1 MTTLHREA
9 DALAAEVVSSRA
21 SQILNTA
28 NGLATGLLY
37 MFNNVKPTIQD
48 GPQCGIVALYI
59 AASCLEVPCLPTVE
73 QIMQTAKHMG
83 ISHFGEI
90 LSGIAYWM
98 AQLANR
104 MLNCCAK
111 VVDISELNYR
121 KIVEHLL
128 NNGPVLI
135 PYDSDKNFEPCM
147 KGGRNAH
154 WCVVVGLFIV
164 DLEVNDRNANLQ
176 WIKDAQIIN
185 ARFAALNDD
194 QMQVFII
201 AMHGKSR
208 YPGVWNLHVLKD
220 SNSNLFDLG
229 RTGLTATKDQEFKWP
244 KGGLAELRGKVVTLE
259 AIC

>member
-1 MTTLHREA
+1 MATLRHEI
-9 DALAAEVVSSRA
+9 DALTAETVSSRA
-21 SQILNTA
+21 NQILSMA
-28 NGLATGLLY
+28 NGSANGLLY

-59 AASCLEVPCLPTVE
+59 AASCLEVPCSPTVE
-73 QIMQTAKHMG
+73 QIMQTAKSMG

-104 MLNCCAK
+104 MLDCCAK
-111 VVDISELNYR
+111 VVDISDLNYR
-121 KIVEHLL
+121 EIVEHLL

-135 PYDSDKNFEPCM
+135 PYDSDKNFEPCL

-154 WCVVVGLFIV
+154 WCVLVGLFIV
-164 DLEVNDRNANLQ
+164 DLKPNDRKANLQ

-208 YPGVWNLHVLKD
+208 YPGIWDLHALKN
-220 SNSNLFDLG
+220 SNNNLFDLG

-244 KGGLAELRGKVVTLE
+244 KGGLAELRGKVVTLKTS
-259 AIC
+259 